1 MTSTLAT
8 GNELDAAR
16 CILKSP
22 EMCPI
27 SILHPPA
34 ARRRSELD
42 SGIGVT
48 PFARTGFTDWTDSPC
63 GAFLERRL
71 TAILQFSDFKH
82 G

>member
-1 MTSTLAT
+1 M
-8 GNELDAAR
+8 R
-16 CILKSP
+16 
-22 EMCPI
+22 PI

-48 PFARTGFTDWTDSPC
+48 PFARTRFAGWTDSPC